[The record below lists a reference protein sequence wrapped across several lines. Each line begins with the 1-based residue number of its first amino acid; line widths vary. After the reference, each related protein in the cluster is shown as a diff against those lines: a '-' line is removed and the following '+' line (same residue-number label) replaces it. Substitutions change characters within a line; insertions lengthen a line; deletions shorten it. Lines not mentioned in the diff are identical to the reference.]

1 MAGGPLGA
9 AGSGREAG
17 IREGRVG
24 DLPDQVAAMDIN
36 VKISATVMVAT
47 VMVRID
53 RLKAMFHKIRDY
65 PAGLRTSGR
74 ELRIGRQ
81 LRHGHRHHA
90 RE

>member
-1 MAGGPLGA
+1 MASGPLGA
-9 AGSGREAG
+9 AGSGREVG
-17 IREGRVG
+17 IWEVRVG

-36 VKISATVMVAT
+36 VKISAT

-81 LRHGHRHHA
+81 LRHGHRRHA

>member
-36 VKISATVMVAT
+36 VKISATVMV
-47 VMVRID
+47 RID
-53 RLKAMFHKIRDY
+53 RLKAMSHQIRDY

-74 ELRIGRQ
+74 ELRIGCQ